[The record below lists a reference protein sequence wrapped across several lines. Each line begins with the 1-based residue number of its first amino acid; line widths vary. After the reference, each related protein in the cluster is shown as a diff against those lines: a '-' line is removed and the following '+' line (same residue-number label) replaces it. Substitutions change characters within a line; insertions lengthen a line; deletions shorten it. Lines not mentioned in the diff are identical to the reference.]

1 MKVSVKLFAL
11 ARDLVGRE
19 AVEIE
24 LDEPATVERLRRRL
38 ASEYPPLGSLVE
50 QATFAINAE
59 YATGTTKIPEQA
71 EVACIPPVSGG

>member
-11 ARDLVGRE
+11 AKDLVGRQ
-19 AVEIE
+19 AVEVE
-24 LDEPATVERLRRRL
+24 LDEPATVDALRRSL
-38 ASEYPPLGSLVE
+38 AAEYPPLASLVE

-59 YATGTTKIPEQA
+59 YATGVAVISKEA

>member
-19 AVEIE
+19 AVEVE
-24 LDEPATVERLRRRL
+24 LDEPATVDALRRRL
-38 ASEYPPLGSLVE
+38 AAEYPPLASLVE
-50 QATFAINAE
+50 QATIAINAQ
-59 YATGTTKIPEQA
+59 YAAGTSEIPEDA

>member
-24 LDEPATVERLRRRL
+24 LDEPATIDALRRKL
-38 ASEYPPLGSLVE
+38 AAEYPPLASLVE

-59 YATGTTKIPEQA
+59 YATGAREIPEGA
-71 EVACIPPVSGG
+71 ELACIPPVSGG